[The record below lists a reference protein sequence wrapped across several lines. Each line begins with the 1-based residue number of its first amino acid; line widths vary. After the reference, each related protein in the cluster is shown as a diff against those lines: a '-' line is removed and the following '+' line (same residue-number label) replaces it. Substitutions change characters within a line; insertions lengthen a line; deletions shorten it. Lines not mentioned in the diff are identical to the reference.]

1 MRKLPEHAE
10 CPIDNWIYIVVEYAA
25 PYFYQW
31 GWTPNM
37 ITTLS
42 NVFGILAAY
51 LIYKRK
57 FGIAAIAF
65 LLAYVLDC
73 LDGYVARKYD
83 MVTVFGDL
91 YDHFSDLAKV
101 FIVFFVLWRIDAKLF
116 VMVFLIYL
124 CFLGLQC
131 VHFGHKELYYCT
143 INNCQTP
150 ESEFL
155 WTFTHLCDLEDRT
168 DKDEI
173 LEKMRYTRHFGCGT
187 ATAYMVMVIL
197 GYGVLYGK

>member
-1 MRKLPEHAE
+1 LPEEAE
-10 CPIDNWIYIVVEYAA
+10 CPIDNWIYILVEFAA
-25 PYFYQW
+25 PYFHQF

-57 FGIAAIAF
+57 FAIAAIAF

-73 LDGYVARKYD
+73 LDGYVARKYGL
-83 MVTVFGDL
+83 VTVFGDY

-124 CFLGLQC
+124 CFLVLQC
-131 VHFGHKELYYCT
+131 VHFGHQELYYCV
-143 INNCQTP
+143 INNCQEP
-150 ESEFL
+150 ESGFL
-155 WTFTHLCDLEDRT
+155 WILTRLCDLEDRS

-187 ATAYMVMVIL
+187 SMAYMAFVIL